1 MSGRTGHFQEIPR
14 FVIAGIL
21 NTGSTYLIYR
31 LIMLAT
37 PYATAYTLA
46 YLAGIGISYLL
57 NTYYVFRTSPSKR
70 AAAQYPFVYVIQY
83 LVGLG
88 ALHLLVRYAGVD
100 ARIAPLL
107 TLLVTVPMS
116 YVLSRRVIR
125 GKSSPG

>member
-1 MSGRTGHFQEIPR
+1 MTTENILEEVPR
-14 FVIAGIL
+14 FLVAGLI

-37 PYATAYTLA
+37 PYAVAYTA
-46 YLAGIGISYLL
+46 SYIAGIGISYLL
-57 NTYYVFRTSPSKR
+57 NTYYVFREAPSKR
-70 AAAQYPFVYVIQY
+70 TAARYPLVYVLQY

-107 TLLVTVPMS
+107 TLVVTVPLS

-125 GKSSPG
+125 GRNSPG